1 MSASSNSAAKVVG
14 IILYGLV
21 AGFTATTL
29 TILGPM
35 LLALFFLWIFD
46 SLGGQPGRDLAVT
59 VISGYVFITGFGL
72 IVGAFVCVYVW
83 ITRFRRAPSPWIRA
97 LAAPASLATAG
108 RPRLS
113 GHIPYVVHQSRHRV
127 TKVLVAVSLQ
137 QRRLHVLDISP

>member
-1 MSASSNSAAKVVG
+1 
-14 IILYGLV
+14 
-21 AGFTATTL
+21 
-29 TILGPM
+29 M

-59 VISGYVFITGFGL
+59 VISGYIFITGFGL
-72 IVGAFVCVYVW
+72 IVGVFACVYVW